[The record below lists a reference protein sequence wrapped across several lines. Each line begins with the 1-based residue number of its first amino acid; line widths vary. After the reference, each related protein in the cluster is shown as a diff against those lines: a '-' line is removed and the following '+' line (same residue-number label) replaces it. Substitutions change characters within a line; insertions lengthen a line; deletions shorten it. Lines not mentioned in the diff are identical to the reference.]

1 MKTKLLSLLI
11 VAILFCYAI
20 SGYTQTVNTKP
31 GNSAFMQNKFHRIPR
46 PWFTT
51 GNSGTDT
58 SVNFIGTR
66 DAQPLLFK
74 VNNQRAGYLEYND
87 FSQTTAFGYQTLIS
101 NVPSDSDGNTGG
113 IGNSA
118 FGYLALTSNRSGEL
132 NTALGQLTLTNNTT
146 GDINTAV
153 GAYSLISNTEGGFNT
168 AIGSFSL
175 NSNTTGGFN
184 TGIGDYTLNSNTTG
198 IANIATGASFT
209 LTGNTEGSFNIGT
222 GVFALTANTTGNANI
237 AYGSFS
243 LASNVTGNNNT
254 AIGDNADV
262 TAGNFHNATAIGH
275 KALVDAS
282 NKVRIGNNYVKSIG
296 GVVGWTN
303 YSDERIKDNVKENV
317 PGLEF
322 IKALRPVT
330 YHFNVAKEN
339 ALLGVKDITMPQL
352 KGIKLPNGKD
362 IKMPAVN
369 YITNRQIKDIA
380 DEDKDIEKIQFTGFI
395 AQDVDKA
402 AKSIG
407 YDFSGIDKSGKIMGL
422 RYSDFVVPLVKAVQ
436 QLSQQNEDLQKQ
448 INELKAMMSSNNSS
462 AKTNTTTV
470 NNASLDQNKPNPFT
484 KTTTIAYDLPQ
495 KFAYAQIIITD
506 KNGKALKQINISG
519 SGKGAVN
526 VDAATLSAGAYN
538 YALYADGKLISSK
551 QMVLTK

>member
-1 MKTKLLSLLI
+1 MLAVISLFSQTNTSSKEKTIGLPAWLLR
-11 VAILFCYAI
+11 
-20 SGYTQTVNTKP
+20 
-31 GNSAFMQNKFHRIPR
+31 GNI
-46 PWFTT
+46 
-51 GNSGTDT
+51 GTDT
-58 SVNFIGTR
+58 SKNFIGTR

-153 GAYSLISNTEGGFNT
+153 GAYSLIANTEGAFNT

-184 TGIGDYTLNSNTTG
+184 TAIGDFALGSNTTG
-198 IANIATGASFT
+198 IANIANGASFT
-209 LTGNTEGSFNIGT
+209 LTSNTEGSFNIGT
-222 GVFALTANTTGNANI
+222 GVLALTSNTTGNANV
-237 AYGSFS
+237 AFGSFS
-243 LASNVTGNNNT
+243 LASNITGNNNT
-254 AIGDNADV
+254 GLGDGTDV
-262 TAGNFHNATAIGH
+262 AAGDLTNATAVGSGTI
-275 KALVDAS
+275 VDAS
-282 NKVRIGNNYVKSIG
+282 NKVRIGNADVTSIG
-296 GVVGWTN
+296 GEVGWTSF
-303 YSDERIKDNVKENV
+303 SDERIKDNVNENV
-317 PGLEF
+317 PGLVF

-339 ALLGVKDITMPQL
+339 ALLGVKHNNAKDMSLPQL
-352 KGIKLPNGKD
+352 KGMKMPGGKD
-362 IKMPAVN
+362 LKMPSLTMPGMQNIA
-369 YITNRQIKDIA
+369 A
-380 DEDKDIEKIQFTGFI
+380 DENHEIEKIQFTGFI

-436 QLSQQNEDLQKQ
+436 ELSKMNDEKDAKIEGLQKQ
-448 INELKAMMSSNNSS
+448 IDELKTIISS
-462 AKTNTTTV
+462 TNGNATTNVTLSV
-470 NNASLDQNKPNPFT
+470 ASIEQNTPNPFNKAT
-484 KTTTIAYDLPQ
+484 NIKYSLPD
-495 KFAYAQIIITD
+495 KFTNAQIIITD
-506 KNGKALKQINISG
+506 KNGKTLKQVNVSG
-519 SGKGAVN
+519 SGKGTVN
-526 VDAATLSAGAYN
+526 IDAATLSAGTYS
-538 YALYADGKLISSK
+538 YSLIIDGRIISSK